1 MKPYLILFCEVKMKK
16 NIILII
22 ILSIY
27 HFNIYASMFG
37 EENATLS
44 AILTEE
50 IFMAANVSE
59 TVTQLKAI
67 LDAGNQAINL
77 ARESYRQF
85 EAIRNYTV
93 EDLLNDAKAGFC
105 EGLETTTETNCTSW
119 AISINEMSDNIKMI
133 SGGQGE
139 QFVAYRSRWDSETY
153 NFLKQMYHGSAK
165 AFVYPKIA
173 PNVSKFYG
181 WDQHEDDA
189 EYVIQQALLK
199 SGLFYDVIRTQ
210 QEGYTV
216 SSAMVNFI
224 REAEESKNVIAQGQT
239 VELMQDQ
246 LRNKYLNEMNLR
258 DKARFIEEENTK
270 EILREERKTFMDSY
284 REHSKK
290 SNLGEVFENGKK

>member
-1 MKPYLILFCEVKMKK
+1 MMKK
-16 NIILII
+16 FIICLM
-22 ILSIY
+22 ILSVC
-27 HFNIYASMFG
+27 HFNLYASMFG

-67 LDAGNQAINL
+67 VDAGNQAINL

-85 EAIRNYTV
+85 QAIKNYTLD
-93 EDLLNDAKAGFC
+93 DLLSDAKKGFC
-105 EGLETTTETNCTSW
+105 EGLAATTDTDCESW
-119 AISINEMSDNIKMI
+119 ALSINEMSDNLKMI
-133 SGGQGE
+133 AGGHGE
-139 QFVAYRSRWDSETY
+139 QFVAYRSRWDAETY
-153 NFLKQMYHGSAK
+153 SFLKQMYHGSAK

-181 WDQHEDDA
+181 WDKHENDGD
-189 EYVIQQALLK
+189 YVIQQALLK
-199 SGLFYDVIRTQ
+199 SGLFHDVIETQ
-210 QEGYTV
+210 KEGYTV

-224 REAEESKNVIAQGQT
+224 REAEESKNVVAQGQT

-258 DKARFIEEENTK
+258 DKSRFIEEENTK
-270 EILREERKTFMDSY
+270 ELLREERKTFMDSY
-284 REHSKK
+284 REKSRK
-290 SNLGEVFENGKK
+290 SNSGKVFSNEK

>member
-1 MKPYLILFCEVKMKK
+1 MMKK
-16 NIILII
+16 IIICLM

-27 HFNIYASMFG
+27 HFNLYASMFG

-67 LDAGNQAINL
+67 VDAGNQTIDL
-77 ARESYRQF
+77 ARQSYRQF
-85 EAIRNYTV
+85 QAIRNYTLD
-93 EDLLNDAKAGFC
+93 DLLRDAKAGFC
-105 EGLETTTETNCTSW
+105 EGLAATTDTDCIGW
-119 AISINEMSDNIKMI
+119 AQAIGEMSDNIKMI
-133 SGGQGE
+133 AGGKGE

-153 NFLKQMYHGSAK
+153 NFLKKMYQGSAR

-181 WDQHEDDA
+181 WDKHENDA
-189 EYVIQQALLK
+189 DYVIQQALLK
-199 SGLFYDVIRTQ
+199 SGLYHDVIETQ
-210 QEGYTV
+210 REGYTV

-224 REAEESKNVIAQGQT
+224 REAEESKNLTAQGQT

-258 DKARFIEEENTK
+258 DKARFIEEENAK
-270 EILREERKTFMDSY
+270 ELMREERKTFMDVY
-284 REHSKK
+284 REKSKESK
-290 SNLGEVFENGKK
+290 SGEVFGNEK

>member
-1 MKPYLILFCEVKMKK
+1 MMKK
-16 NIILII
+16 FIICLM
-22 ILSIY
+22 ILSIC
-27 HFNIYASMFG
+27 HFNLYASMFG

-67 LDAGNQAINL
+67 VDAGNQAINL

-85 EAIRNYTV
+85 QAIKNYTLD
-93 EDLLNDAKAGFC
+93 DLLSDAKKGFC
-105 EGLETTTETNCTSW
+105 EGLAATTDTDCESW
-119 AISINEMSDNIKMI
+119 ALSINEMSDNLKMI
-133 SGGQGE
+133 AGGHGE
-139 QFVAYRSRWDSETY
+139 QFVAYRSRWDAETY
-153 NFLKQMYHGSAK
+153 SFLKQMYHGSAK

-181 WDQHEDDA
+181 WDKHENDGD
-189 EYVIQQALLK
+189 YVIQQALLK
-199 SGLFYDVIRTQ
+199 SGLFHDVIETQ
-210 QEGYTV
+210 KEGYTV

-224 REAEESKNVIAQGQT
+224 REAEESKNVVAQGQT

-258 DKARFIEEENTK
+258 DKSRFIEEENTK
-270 EILREERKTFMDSY
+270 ELLREERKTFMDSY
-284 REHSKK
+284 REK
-290 SNLGEVFENGKK
+290 SRNSNSGKVFSNEK

>member
-1 MKPYLILFCEVKMKK
+1 MMKK
-16 NIILII
+16 FIICLM
-22 ILSIY
+22 ILSIC
-27 HFNIYASMFG
+27 HFNLFASMFG
-37 EENATLS
+37 EENATLG

-85 EAIRNYTV
+85 QAIKNYTLD
-93 EDLLNDAKAGFC
+93 DLLSDAKKGFC
-105 EGLETTTETNCTSW
+105 EGLAATTDTDCESW
-119 AISINEMSDNIKMI
+119 ALSINEMSDNLKMI
-133 SGGQGE
+133 AGGHGE
-139 QFVAYRSRWDSETY
+139 QFVAYRSRWDAETY
-153 NFLKQMYHGSAK
+153 SFLKQMYHGSAK

-181 WDQHEDDA
+181 WDKHENDGD
-189 EYVIQQALLK
+189 YVIQQALLK
-199 SGLFYDVIRTQ
+199 SGLFHDVIETQ
-210 QEGYTV
+210 KEGYTV
-216 SSAMVNFI
+216 NSAMVNFI
-224 REAEESKNVIAQGQT
+224 REAEESKNVVAQGQT

-270 EILREERKTFMDSY
+270 ELLREERKTFMDSY
-284 REHSKK
+284 REKSRK
-290 SNLGEVFENGKK
+290 SNSGKVFSNEK

>member
-1 MKPYLILFCEVKMKK
+1 MKK
-16 NIILII
+16 FIICLM
-22 ILSIY
+22 ILSIC
-27 HFNIYASMFG
+27 HFNLYASMFG

-67 LDAGNQAINL
+67 VDAGNQAINL

-85 EAIRNYTV
+85 QAIKNYTL
-93 EDLLNDAKAGFC
+93 EDLLSDAKKGFC
-105 EGLETTTETNCTSW
+105 EGLAATTDTDCESW
-119 AISINEMSDNIKMI
+119 ALSINEMSDNLKMI
-133 SGGQGE
+133 AGGHGE
-139 QFVAYRSRWDSETY
+139 QFVAYRSRWDAETY
-153 NFLKQMYHGSAK
+153 SFLKQMYHGSAK

-181 WDQHEDDA
+181 WDKHENDGD
-189 EYVIQQALLK
+189 YVIQQALLK
-199 SGLFYDVIRTQ
+199 SGLFHDVIETQ

-224 REAEESKNVIAQGQT
+224 REAEESKNVVAQGQT

-258 DKARFIEEENTK
+258 DKSRFIEEENTK
-270 EILREERKTFMDSY
+270 ELLREERKTFMDSY
-284 REHSKK
+284 REKSRK
-290 SNLGEVFENGKK
+290 SNSGKVFSNEK

>member
-1 MKPYLILFCEVKMKK
+1 MKK
-16 NIILII
+16 FIVFIM
-22 ILSIY
+22 ILSIC
-27 HFNIYASMFG
+27 HFNLSASMFG
-37 EENATLS
+37 EENATLG

-85 EAIRNYTV
+85 QAIKNYTLD
-93 EDLLNDAKAGFC
+93 DLLSDAKKGFC
-105 EGLETTTETNCTSW
+105 EGLAATTDTDCISW
-119 AISINEMSDNIKMI
+119 EVSINEMSDNIKMI
-133 SGGQGE
+133 SGGKGE

-181 WDQHEDDA
+181 WDKHENDA
-189 EYVIQQALLK
+189 DYVIQQALLK
-199 SGLFYDVIRTQ
+199 SGLFQDVIETQ
-210 QEGYTV
+210 KEGYTV

-224 REAEESKNVIAQGQT
+224 REAEESKNLTAQGQT

-246 LRNKYLNEMNLR
+246 LRNKYINEMNLR

-270 EILREERKTFMDSY
+270 ELLREERKTFMDSY
-284 REHSKK
+284 REKSKR
-290 SNLGEVFENGKK
+290 SNSGEVFGNGKNK